1 VSVCLSVC
9 LSVCH
14 KSEFYWSSWTN
25 QAGFWQASFFP
36 PILHCVKRKFRYL
49 QNRGISL
56 WKFLPNC
63 GLRQLCFRISIVQ
76 TWYRLSSRKV
86 DAQSVINWTDVG
98 QLSWQHLRAPTLDR
112 CSLSQWSSSSVYSRI
127 PSRGSISNSW
137 YLFLFIV
144 NGDLSHNMRCWQILH
159 NFKTYWSLNLLFLS
173 RYAIQSNYLL
183 IVYLSNPSHPRI
195 AHNVLLRIYHVLR
208 VEYGLVHVVFVVFYT
223 QLLPYLLPGWLPVM
237 EKYGLPR
244 YGGLW

>member
-1 VSVCLSVC
+1 MFALLAVALCLSVC
-9 LSVCH
+9 LSVTSRCSIEAAERIELVFG
-14 KSEFYWSSWTN
+14 KR
-25 QAGFWQASFFP
+25 ASFH
-36 PILHCVKRKFRYL
+36 LSHCVKRKFRYL

-63 GLRQLCFRISIVQ
+63 GLRQLCFRISIVE

-112 CSLSQWSSSSVYSRI
+112 CSLSQWSSSSVCSRI

-159 NFKTYWSLNLLFLS
+159 NFKTY
-173 RYAIQSNYLL
+173 
-183 IVYLSNPSHPRI
+183 
-195 AHNVLLRIYHVLR
+195 
-208 VEYGLVHVVFVVFYT
+208 LVTEFVVFFEIRNT
-223 QLLPYLLPGWLPVM
+223 IKLFINCLFIKP
-237 EKYGLPR
+237 ESSENSS
-244 YGGLW
+244 